1 MSSKQDQ
8 ALRRSLKKK
17 NYNKEVEDKE
27 PELIQK
33 GKFEVNKKDKTHCV
47 ESKEKTLKLKKFRAR
62 KEHFETYE
70 TQDN

>member
-1 MSSKQDQ
+1 MSCKQDQ

-17 NYNKEVEDKE
+17 NYNKEDEE
-27 PELIQK
+27 PEPIQK
-33 GKFEVNKKDKTHCV
+33 GKFEANKKDKTHCV
-47 ESKEKTLKLKKFRAR
+47 ESKEKTLKLKKFRGF